1 MSFSIGSSCPA
12 FDLPGTD
19 GQRHALA
26 SFGKADL
33 LVVIVSCNHCPYVVA
48 YEPRIAELS
57 RAYAPRGVQIVAINA
72 NDTSRYPDD
81 GMAQMT
87 ARAKERGFDF
97 PYLRD
102 DSQASAG
109 WEVLLRIDGE
119 IVLGHRSHTE
129 DIARYFAN
137 VFRQDHV
144 RTGWAEISPKLEHR
158 SVDARSTFTC
168 PSCHREVDAPR
179 EEPWRGEDR
188 EAAGAQSLGGVLVG
202 HREGERHGE
211 SSSP

>member
-1 MSFSIGSSCPA
+1 LAPSVA
-12 FDLPGTD
+12 FVYPHSEHEIRRDDTRHTD
-19 GQRHALA
+19 E
-26 SFGKADL
+26 
-33 LVVIVSCNHCPYVVA
+33 
-48 YEPRIAELS
+48 YE
-57 RAYAPRGVQIVAINA
+57 VCTVTD
-72 NDTSRYPDD
+72 NDGWNPTPNN
-81 GMAQMT
+81 T
-87 ARAKERGFDF
+87 ARTTKASTPRAQGELLWQAAHDGKTMTCE
-97 PYLRD
+97 LRD

-179 EEPWRGEDR
+179 EEPWLIHGTQQH
-188 EAAGAQSLGGVLVG
+188 APTLVAFACP
-202 HREGERHGE
+202 HCDEEIRLD
-211 SSSP
+211 